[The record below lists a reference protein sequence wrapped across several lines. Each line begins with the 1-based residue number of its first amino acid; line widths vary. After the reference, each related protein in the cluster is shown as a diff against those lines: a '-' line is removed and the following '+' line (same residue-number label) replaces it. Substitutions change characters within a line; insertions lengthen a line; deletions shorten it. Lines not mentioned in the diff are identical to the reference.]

1 MFADAPRAGLI
12 RRLAAIVYDSLI
24 VVALLMFAMTLAL
37 AAVAGLVSLEL
48 ISLQGYQDSADY
60 IQHHALWFQGY
71 LLLWL
76 FWFYLY
82 FWCKGGQTLGMRA
95 WRLLLLQ
102 QNGQPVTLRQAL
114 IRALT
119 ALFGVGNVWL
129 WIPFGKGLALQDQ
142 LSGTQVVLLTKEQ
155 SSALNLHRQAK

>member
-102 QNGQPVTLRQAL
+102 QNGQPVALRQAL

-119 ALFGVGNVWL
+119 ALFGVGNFWL
-129 WIPFGKGLALQDQ
+129 WIRFGKGLALQDQ

>member
-129 WIPFGKGLALQDQ
+129 WIRFGKGLALQDQ